1 MEEQSWIRGPI
12 IGRGSTATVSLA
24 IKSSGDF
31 FAVKSSEFSSSEFLQ
46 REESILSKLSS
57 PYIVKY
63 IGSNVTTENDNK
75 SMYNLQM
82 EYVSGGSIHDLI
94 KNSGGKLPEPAT
106 VSLAIKSSGDF
117 FAVKSSEF
125 SSSEFLQ
132 REESILSKLSSPYI
146 VKYIGSNVT
155 TENDN
160 KSMYNLQMEY
170 VSGGSIHD
178 LIKNSGGKLP
188 EPVIRSYT
196 RQILKGL
203 VYLHEQGIVHCDLKS
218 QNVMIGGETAKIV
231 DLGCAKTVVGEY
243 ENLEFSGT
251 PAFMSP
257 EVARGEEQSFPAD
270 VWALGCTVIEMATGS
285 SPWPELNDVVAAIYK
300 IGFSGESPV
309 IPVWLSDKGQDFLK
323 NCLKKD
329 PKQRWN
335 VQELLQHS
343 FLDEEDEACNG
354 LSSSSPSTVLDQ
366 GFWDLC
372 ETSRSRLVKRADQE
386 DVFVNAW
393 GDSLVPGDRIKKL
406 AGDEPEWET
415 DGWIDVRGEIE
426 KRNEDEDENCVEATS
441 LEEEEEEEVGGGF
454 DENWIWDQEDSF
466 FLEYSPENNINY
478 FYSFNNLFQEDI
490 ILYYYDHL
498 EYGFVVPKVN
508 DDIINNKIHFFAHIY
523 KFLFVLEIYFIT
535 IDRFDAVFDSYTGK
549 CIVGIILRSNK

>member
-12 IGRGSTATVSLA
+12 IGRGST
-24 IKSSGDF
+24 
-31 FAVKSSEFSSSEFLQ
+31 
-46 REESILSKLSS
+46 
-57 PYIVKY
+57 
-63 IGSNVTTENDNK
+63 
-75 SMYNLQM
+75 
-82 EYVSGGSIHDLI
+82 
-94 KNSGGKLPEPAT
+94 AT

-203 VYLHEQGIVHCDLKS
+203 VYLHEQGIVHCDVKS

-231 DLGCAKTVVGEY
+231 DLGCAKTAVGEN
-243 ENLEFSGT
+243 ESLEFSGT

-309 IPVWLSDKGQDFLK
+309 IPVWLSDKGQDFLR
-323 NCLKKD
+323 NCLRKD

-335 VQELLQHS
+335 VQELLQHP
-343 FLDEEDEACNG
+343 FLDEEDDDEEACNC

-386 DVFVNAW
+386 DVFVNSINFLW
-393 GDSLVPGDRIKKL
+393 DDSLVPADRIKKL
-406 AGDEPEWET
+406 SSGEPEWET
-415 DGWIDVRGEIE
+415 NGWIEVRGEIE
-426 KRNEDEDENCVEATS
+426 KRNEDEDENCLEATS
-441 LEEEEEEEVGGGF
+441 LEEEVGGGF

-498 EYGFVVPKVN
+498 DLEDGFVVPKVN
-508 DDIINNKIHFFAHIY
+508 DDINNKIHFFSPH
-523 KFLFVLEIYFIT
+523 LQVLL
-535 IDRFDAVFDSYTGK
+535 V
-549 CIVGIILRSNK
+549 